1 MCGVFHL
8 SLLKPNCITKWA
20 SGHWNWSL
28 HIHSQA
34 SFPLRLFQTT
44 WYDIILFSWNLC
56 EVGRMNQIIKNSI
69 WDLCN
74 ILHFQKRYSFIAS
87 GERDDFID
95 AYGSYTGNLLSGVV
109 SVCQVKIQRVNSL
122 KSSTFTRSYLHIS

>member
-1 MCGVFHL
+1 
-8 SLLKPNCITKWA
+8 
-20 SGHWNWSL
+20 
-28 HIHSQA
+28 
-34 SFPLRLFQTT
+34 
-44 WYDIILFSWNLC
+44 
-56 EVGRMNQIIKNSI
+56 MNQIIKNSI